1 MEVEIKFTLNGRT
14 VQTKVPPSMTTLSML
29 REKFDLTGGKLAC
42 GEGECGACTVRIDG
56 RTINSC
62 LSFAVDCNGREIQ
75 TIEGL
80 GSVKGLEIMQ
90 QAFVEHG
97 AIQCGYCMQQA
108 FVEHGA
114 IQCGYCMPGMIMQAR
129 YVVDQNAGSGH
140 TMNRDD
146 IARGLEGNVCRCSGY
161 TKVVDAVAAV
171 VLEEAAL

>member
-1 MEVEIKFTLNGRT
+1 MSLEIDITFTLNGRA

-42 GEGECGACTVRIDG
+42 GEGECGACTVKIDG

-62 LSFAVDCNGREIQ
+62 LSFAVDCNNREIQ

-90 QAFVEHG
+90 QAFVE
-97 AIQCGYCMQQA
+97 Y
-108 FVEHGA
+108 GA

-140 TMNRDD
+140 TMTRDD

-171 VLEEAAL
+171 VLEEASL

>member
-1 MEVEIKFTLNGRT
+1 MSLEIEIKFALNGKA
-14 VQTKVPPSMTTLSML
+14 VQTKVPPGMTTLSML

-42 GEGECGACTVRIDG
+42 GEGECGACTVKIDD

-62 LSFAVDCNGREIQ
+62 LMFAIDCDGREIQ

-80 GSVKGLEIMQ
+80 GTLGGLEIMQ
-90 QAFVEHG
+90 QAFVD
-97 AIQCGYCMQQA
+97 Y
-108 FVEHGA
+108 GA

-129 YVVDQNAGSGH
+129 YVVDQNSGTGH
-140 TMNRDD
+140 ELTRDD

-171 VLEEAAL
+171 VLEEASA

>member
-1 MEVEIKFTLNGRT
+1 MSLEIEIKFALNGKA
-14 VQTKVPPSMTTLSML
+14 VQTKVAPGMTTLSML

-42 GEGECGACTVRIDG
+42 GEGECGACTVKIDD

-62 LSFAVDCNGREIQ
+62 LMFAIDCDGREIQ

-80 GSVKGLEIMQ
+80 GTLGGLEIMQ
-90 QAFVEHG
+90 QAFVD
-97 AIQCGYCMQQA
+97 Y
-108 FVEHGA
+108 GA

-129 YVVDQNAGSGH
+129 YVVDQNAGTGH
-140 TMNRDD
+140 KLTRDD

-171 VLEEAAL
+171 VLEEASA

>member
-1 MEVEIKFTLNGRT
+1 MEIEISFTLNGRA

-42 GEGECGACTVRIDG
+42 GEGECGACTVKIDG

-62 LSFAVDCNGREIQ
+62 LSFAADCNGREVQ

-97 AIQCGYCMQQA
+97 AIQCGYCM
-108 FVEHGA
+108 
-114 IQCGYCMPGMIMQAR
+114 PGMIMQAR
-129 YVVDQNAGSGH
+129 YVVDQSDGREM
-140 TMNRDD
+140 TRDD

-171 VLEEAAL
+171 VLEEASL

>member
-1 MEVEIKFTLNGRT
+1 MSFEIEIKFALNGRV
-14 VQTKVPPSMTTLSML
+14 VQTKVPPGITTLTML

-42 GEGECGACTVRIDG
+42 GEGECGACTVRIDA

-62 LSFAVDCNGREIQ
+62 LMFAVDCDGREIQ

-80 GSVKGLEIMQ
+80 GSVIGLEIMQ
-90 QAFVEHG
+90 QAFVD
-97 AIQCGYCMQQA
+97 
-108 FVEHGA
+108 HGA

-129 YVVDQNAGSGH
+129 YVVDQNTDSEH
-140 TMNRDD
+140 KMTRDD

-171 VLEEAAL
+171 VLAEASS

>member
-1 MEVEIKFTLNGRT
+1 MMSLEIEISFRLNGRT
-14 VQTKVPPSMTTLSML
+14 VQTKVSPAMTTLSML

-62 LSFAVDCNGREIQ
+62 LSFAVDCDGREIQ

-97 AIQCGYCMQQA
+97 A
-108 FVEHGA
+108 V
-114 IQCGYCMPGMIMQAR
+114 QCGYCMPGMIMQAR
-129 YVVDQNAGSGH
+129 YVVDQNAGREM
-140 TMNRDD
+140 TRDD
-146 IARGLEGNVCRCSGY
+146 ITRGLEGNVCRCSGY

-171 VLEEAAL
+171 VLEEASL

>member
-1 MEVEIKFTLNGRT
+1 MSLEIEISFTLNGRP
-14 VQTKVPPSMTTLSML
+14 VQVKVPPAMTTLTML

-42 GEGECGACTVRIDG
+42 GEGECGACTVRIDN

-62 LSFAVDCNGREIQ
+62 LSFAVDCDGRDVQ

-90 QAFVEHG
+90 QAFVD
-97 AIQCGYCMQQA
+97 
-108 FVEHGA
+108 HGA

-140 TMNRDD
+140 TMTRDD

-161 TKVVDAVAAV
+161 TKVLDAVAAV
-171 VLEEAAL
+171 VLEEASS

>member
-1 MEVEIKFTLNGRT
+1 MSLEIEIGFTLNGRP
-14 VQTKVPPSMTTLSML
+14 VQVKVPPAMTTLTML

-42 GEGECGACTVRIDG
+42 GEGECGACTVRIDD

-62 LSFAVDCNGREIQ
+62 LSFAVDCDGRDVK

-90 QAFVEHG
+90 QAFVD
-97 AIQCGYCMQQA
+97 
-108 FVEHGA
+108 HGA

-140 TMNRDD
+140 MLSRDD

-171 VLEEAAL
+171 VLEEASS

>member
-1 MEVEIKFTLNGRT
+1 MSLEVEIKFNLNGRA
-14 VQTKVPPSMTTLSML
+14 VQVSVPPTMTTLTML
-29 REKFDLTGGKLAC
+29 REKLDMTGAKLAC
-42 GEGECGACTVRIDG
+42 GEGECGACTVKIDN

-62 LSFAVDCNGREIQ
+62 LMFAVDCDGRDIQ

-90 QAFVEHG
+90 QAFVD
-97 AIQCGYCMQQA
+97 
-108 FVEHGA
+108 HGA

-129 YVVDQNAGSGH
+129 YVVDQNVGGH
-140 TMNRDD
+140 RLTRDD

-171 VLEEAAL
+171 VLEEAAS

>member
-80 GSVKGLEIMQ
+80 GSVTGLEIMQ

-97 AIQCGYCMQQA
+97 AIQCGYCMT
-108 FVEHGA
+108 
-114 IQCGYCMPGMIMQAR
+114 GMIMQAR
-129 YVVDQNAGSGH
+129 YVVDQNADSGH
-140 TMNRDD
+140 TMTRDD

-161 TKVVDAVAAV
+161 TKVVDAVVAV
-171 VLEEAAL
+171 ALEEASL

>member
-1 MEVEIKFTLNGRT
+1 MEVEIKFTLNGRS
-14 VQTKVPPSMTTLSML
+14 VQTKVPPAMTTLSML
-29 REKFDLTGGKLAC
+29 REKFDLTGSKLAC

-62 LSFAVDCNGREIQ
+62 LSFAVDCDGREIQ

-90 QAFVEHG
+90 QAFVEYG
-97 AIQCGYCMQQA
+97 A
-108 FVEHGA
+108 V
-114 IQCGYCMPGMIMQAR
+114 QCGYCMPGMIMPAR
-129 YVVDQNAGSGH
+129 YVVDQNTGREM
-140 TMNRDD
+140 TRDD

-171 VLEEAAL
+171 VLEEASL

>member
-80 GSVKGLEIMQ
+80 GSVTGLEI
-90 QAFVEHG
+90 
-97 AIQCGYCMQQA
+97 MQQA

-140 TMNRDD
+140 TMTRDD

>member
-80 GSVKGLEIMQ
+80 GSVTGLEI
-90 QAFVEHG
+90 
-97 AIQCGYCMQQA
+97 MQQA

-129 YVVDQNAGSGH
+129 YVVDQNAGSGN
-140 TMNRDD
+140 TMTRDD

-171 VLEEAAL
+171 VLEEAPL